1 MLREGCEIG
10 PGEDLNELLDV
21 CYSHYIYNETQ
32 SQIAHQMGVSRAK
45 ICKMLAK
52 AKARGLFSIRIND
65 PIRTA
70 NDLADALSERYNLRT
85 AKVIPVP
92 RYGARDV
99 IGQLG
104 QAAADLLRTLLR
116 GHDILAI
123 SGGVALYETVKR
135 FEPMPLE
142 NSRVVPLLSGF
153 AETESSTRGTEIAFA
168 MAGKIGAEIINM
180 PIPGLA
186 TTPEEAL
193 MFRANPIVKGSMAWI
208 RKSNIGLFGVGTA
221 DHESSLYKG
230 GFLDDSLLEE
240 LGREKAVGCIG
251 FSYFDA
257 EGNPCADFNSRNI
270 GWTLEDVKQIP
281 LVIGV
286 SGGTLEKAVAV
297 RGALLGGYLDILVT
311 DQITAETL
319 LKE

>member
-1 MLREGCEIG
+1 MLREGCEIEA
-10 PGEDLNELLDV
+10 GEDLAELLDV

-32 SQIAHQMGVSRAK
+32 SQIAHLMGVSRAK

-70 NDLADALSERYNLRT
+70 SELAKALSERYNLRS
-85 AKVIPVP
+85 AKVIPIP

-99 IGQLG
+99 TGLLG
-104 QAAADLLRTLLR
+104 QAAAELLRTLLR

-123 SGGVALYETVKR
+123 SGGLALYETVKR
-135 FEPMPLE
+135 FEPLPLE
-142 NSRVVPLLSGF
+142 NTRVVPLLSGF
-153 AETESSTRGTEIAFA
+153 AETEASTRGTEIAFV
-168 MAGKIGAEIINM
+168 MAGKIGAELINM

-193 MFRANPIVKGSMAWI
+193 MFRANPIVKGSMTWI

-221 DHESSLYKG
+221 DYESSLYRG
-230 GFLDDSLLEE
+230 GFLDDALLEE

-257 EGNPCADFNSRNI
+257 SGRPCLGFNSRNI

-286 SGGTLEKAVAV
+286 SGGSPEKAVAV

-311 DQITAETL
+311 DQVTAETL